1 VNVLF
6 GLVWPQR
13 YLVSSAQSPDKC
25 ADRLADWVVGSTEDW
40 NQASAAVFGQPAS
53 RERLKGEVYRSGF
66 RIARRIPY
74 PSLGWTFRSAFQT
87 WAAGAFTSTERGTR
101 IAVTLFVHPG
111 IVWLW
116 GIILTLCVL
125 VGLAAVTNTLQGG
138 WQLLLVPGT
147 FGLLSLLPRLL
158 ALADGGY
165 LLRFIDGAVN
175 TSPESNVEDPP
186 AAG

>member
-1 VNVLF
+1 MI
-6 GLVWPQR
+6 
-13 YLVSSAQSPDKC
+13 SSAKSPDKC
-25 ADRLADWVVGSTEDW
+25 AERLADWVVGSTEDW
-40 NQASAAVFGQPAS
+40 NQAAAAVFGQPAS

-87 WAAGAFTSTERGTR
+87 WASGAFTSTERGTR

-125 VGLAAVTNTLQGG
+125 VGLAAATNTLQGG
-138 WQLLLVPGT
+138 WQLVLVPGT

-158 ALADGGY
+158 AIGDGDY

-175 TSPESNVEDPP
+175 AAAQSNVEYPP